1 MADALDALTRGFTN
15 GAIGRRR
22 FLKQCAAL
30 GVSLPAA
37 IVLLDSAARH
47 AAAAPGKA
55 GGQFVYVDG
64 TDAVTLD
71 PHASP
76 DVSYSFNLV
85 RGPAEPLVEYVVKP
99 NGEVSVGPRLAKS
112 WKANSDFT
120 VWTFELNSDIR
131 FHDRTPFNAAAVV
144 DNFNRILSLK
154 LGPAGR
160 LGGVKSVEALDRTTV
175 RFTLPARNA
184 TFIYPMTQM
193 LMISPAAWRGR
204 EANRDQGQ
212 AWAADNVVGTGPF
225 VIESRTK
232 GSQTIMRRFPDYW
245 RGWSGPHVDSV
256 VVKVAPDATTRRLM
270 LVNGEAALANNI
282 ATTDLADLERN
293 PEIAVSHVQAPGVQM
308 AGVRFRGPLR
318 DANLRQ
324 ALTWAFDS
332 EGFIKS
338 TLRGRADIAHG
349 DIYTSFPYFNQAVP
363 ANRQDMN
370 KAKSFLAKSGTPR
383 GGVTVTLLTL
393 PGFAPYQT
401 DMATVWQEALK
412 ELNITLNIQPNTSP
426 ATFFASMDD
435 QVRGADLWAWSGAA
449 QTPDHVFQA
458 RRQWYSTFTRPAG
471 VNGGYSNPKMDS
483 LIDTIQQT
491 RSAGRLRGLWAEIQ
505 AILAADVPFIP
516 FFIPLVYQVKRKGW
530 AGLPQNPFDLV
541 PNYYGVYQT

>member
-1 MADALDALTRGFTN
+1 MPPELDGLTRAFKDS
-15 GAIGRRR
+15 AIRRR
-22 FLKQCAAL
+22 QFLKMATAL

-37 IVLLDSAARH
+37 TAVLEVCARH
-47 AAAAPGKA
+47 AASAAGKP

-76 DVSYSFNLV
+76 DVSYSFNLI
-85 RGPAEPLVEYVVKP
+85 RGPAEALVEYLVKP
-99 NGEVSVGPRLAKS
+99 DGTVTVGPRLAKS
-112 WKANSDFT
+112 WTANASST
-120 VWTFELNSDIR
+120 VWQFELNSGIK
-131 FHDRTPFNAAAVV
+131 FHDGTPFDARAVA
-144 DNFNRILSLK
+144 DNFRRILSIR

-160 LGGVKSVEALDRTTV
+160 LGGVKSVIALNDTIV
-175 RFTLPARNA
+175 QFTLPSPNA
-184 TFIYPMTQM
+184 GFIYPLTQM
-193 LMISPAAWRGR
+193 LMISSAAWRSHEVNG
-204 EANRDQGQ
+204 DQGQ
-212 AWAADNVVGTGPF
+212 RWAADNVVGTGPF

-232 GSQTIMRRFPDYW
+232 GSQTIMKRFAGYW
-245 RGWSGPHVDSV
+245 RGWSGAHVDSV
-256 VVKVAPDATTRRLM
+256 VVRVAADAATRKLM
-270 LVNGEAALANNI
+270 LLNGEAALANNI

-324 ALTWAFDS
+324 ALTWVFDS

-338 TLRGRADIAHG
+338 ALRGRGDLAHG
-349 DIYTSFPYFNQAVP
+349 DIYSSFPYFDHAIPTNK
-363 ANRQDMN
+363 QDMD
-370 KAKSFLAKSGTPR
+370 KAKRYLAQSGTPK
-383 GGVTVTLLTL
+383 GGITLTFLTL

-412 ELNITLNIQPNTSP
+412 ELNITLNIQPNTSL
-426 ATFFASMDD
+426 ATFFGSMDD
-435 QVRGADLWAWSGAA
+435 QAKGADFWAWSGAA

-471 VNGGYSNPKMDS
+471 VNGGYANPKMDA

-491 RSAGRLRGLWAEIQ
+491 RNPARLKSLWAQ
-505 AILAADVPFIP
+505 VQTILADDVPFIP

-530 AGLPQNPFDLV
+530 AGLPQNTFDLV
-541 PNYYGVYQT
+541 PNYYEIHQT